1 MVCADK
7 HPAMITKPLAVTC
20 ALGAM
25 IFSSVA
31 PAPASQDS
39 DSGAAAL
46 KTQVEELTKKVE
58 SFESFLEGQ
67 AAAGKA
73 LEAAIARAQ
82 AEGFTAGINP
92 SSREAL
98 LSGLKAQAEAMKA
111 AGASKSSD
119 SAPEKKGS
127 MRGKRRQ
134 R

>member
-1 MVCADK
+1 
-7 HPAMITKPLAVTC
+7 MITKPLAVTC

-31 PAPASQDS
+31 PAPASQDT
-39 DSGAAAL
+39 DSGVKAL

-58 SFESFLEGQ
+58 SFEAFLEGQ
-67 AAAGKA
+67 AAAGKT
-73 LEAAIARAQ
+73 LEAAISRAQ

-98 LSGLKAQAEAMKA
+98 LGGLRAQAEAMKA
-111 AGASKSSD
+111 AGASKTSD
-119 SAPEKKGS
+119 APKKKES